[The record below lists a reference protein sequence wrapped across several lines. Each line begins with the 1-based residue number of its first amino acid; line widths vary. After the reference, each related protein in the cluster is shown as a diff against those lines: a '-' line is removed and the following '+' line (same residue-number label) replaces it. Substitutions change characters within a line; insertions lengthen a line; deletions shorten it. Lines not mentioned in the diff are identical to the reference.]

1 MNFIR
6 MEETGIQVQDRYR
19 IENINK
25 KEGKHMKKIIIDK
38 DNVDTIQYSQIDD
51 TLPIFAKK
59 DNVLC
64 GMIVQEPG
72 KGWILRLGGSSGA
85 TGFYG
90 SLRECLSSCDRYE
103 YEFYIV

>member
-1 MNFIR
+1 
-6 MEETGIQVQDRYR
+6 
-19 IENINK
+19 
-25 KEGKHMKKIIIDK
+25 MKKIIIEK
-38 DNVDTIQYSQIDD
+38 ENADTINFSLLDKS
-51 TLPIFAKK
+51 TPIFAKK

-85 TGFYG
+85 TGFYVT
-90 SLRECLSSCDRYE
+90 LRDCLSSCDRYE